1 MRRRDFLAMGVA
13 AGPILVGGRAAMSG
27 VADGARGARAQ
38 GAAQT
43 EQGINGARPILFL
56 AHRLGTDHAEAV
68 AIMDMNGDG
77 RPDIT
82 SGAYWY
88 ENPGAAGGSWKQ
100 HKFRDVEIKGDYVE
114 DCAEFAIDVNHD
126 GALDIVSSGWDS
138 YEISWYENSR
148 KPDVLWTKHFIVDSE
163 FTEGMV
169 LADIDGDGKSDV
181 IAAHYRPSG
190 LVWISFAG
198 PQPAVHRVGGIE
210 GDGHGV
216 GVADLDGDGKAD
228 ILTVHGWY
236 KNIDAAH
243 DQWQWMPEWDLG
255 ETGFPILGYDV
266 NNDGKMDLI
275 YGQGHGVGLYWLEQS
290 EENGKRVWTRH
301 LIDDSYSQVH
311 ALALADL
318 DGDGQPELI
327 AGKRY
332 RAHNEG
338 DPGANE
344 PIVLYYYK
352 IDRKTATF
360 TRFPIS
366 YNGTGGAGT
375 EIQVVDLDGDG
386 DLDIVVGG
394 KTGVHWFENLTID
407 KVSPE
412 VREKEWQ
419 SMQTWPFPDETQ

>member
-1 MRRRDFLAMGVA
+1 VRRRDFLAVGLAGSAGVIG
-13 AGPILVGGRAAMSG
+13 AGVTSIGIAGE
-27 VADGARGARAQ
+27 
-38 GAAQT
+38 AQT
-43 EQGINGARPILFL
+43 QSVMPSPAESVSTRPILFR
-56 AHRLGTDHAEAV
+56 AHRLGTDHAESV

-88 ENPGAAGGSWKQ
+88 ENPGPVGGAWKQ
-100 HKFRDVEIKGDYVE
+100 HKFRDVEITGDYVE

-138 YEISWYENSR
+138 HAISWYENSR
-148 KPDVLWTKHFIVDSE
+148 MPDVPWTKHFIVDSE

-169 LADIDGDGKSDV
+169 LADIDGDGKPEV

-198 PQPAVHRVGGIE
+198 AQPVVHRVGGIE

-236 KNIDAAH
+236 KNIDAAS
-243 DQWQWMPEWDLG
+243 DKWQWMPEWNLG

-266 NNDGKMDLI
+266 NDDGKMDLI
-275 YGQGHGVGLYWLEQS
+275 YGQGHNYGLYWLEQGT
-290 EENGKRVWTRH
+290 ENGKRVWKRH
-301 LIDDSYSQVH
+301 TIDDSYSQVH

-318 DGDGQPELI
+318 DGDELPELI

-338 DPGANE
+338 DPGADE
-344 PIVLYYYK
+344 PVVLYYYK
-352 IDRKTATF
+352 LDRKTATF
-360 TRFPIS
+360 TRYPIS
-366 YNGTGGAGT
+366 YNGTAGAGT
-375 EIQVVDLDGDG
+375 EIQAVDLDGDG
-386 DLDIVVGG
+386 DVDIVVGG
-394 KTGVHWFENLTID
+394 KTGVHWLENLSINT
-407 KVSPE
+407 VSRE
-412 VREKEWQ
+412 VRAREWQ
-419 SMQTWPFPDETQ
+419 SMGPWPLPGETE

>member
-1 MRRRDFLAMGVA
+1 MLRRKFLATSVA
-13 AGPILVGGRAAMSG
+13 AAGAVIGGARVGIFGAT
-27 VADGARGARAQ
+27 DGAPAEQTASTEPQ
-38 GAAQT
+38 GAP
-43 EQGINGARPILFL
+43 ARPILFTS
-56 AHRLGTDHAEAV
+56 HRLGVDHAESA

-88 ENPGAAGGSWKQ
+88 ENPGAAGGAWKQ
-100 HKFRDVEIKGDYVE
+100 HKFRDVEITGDYVE

-126 GALDIVSSGWDS
+126 GALDIVTSGWDLH
-138 YEISWYENSR
+138 EICWYENSR
-148 KPDVLWTKHFIVDSE
+148 QPGVLWQKHFIVASE

-169 LADIDGDGKSDV
+169 LADIDGDGKPDV

-198 PQPAVHRVGGIE
+198 PQPVVHHVGGIE

-216 GVADLDGDGKAD
+216 GVADVDGDGKPD
-228 ILTVHGWY
+228 ILSVHGWY
-236 KNIDAAH
+236 KNIDAAN
-243 DQWQWMPEWDLG
+243 DKWEWMPEWELD

-266 NNDGKMDLI
+266 NNDGKMDVI
-275 YGQGHGVGLYWLEQS
+275 YGHGHAYGLYWLEQAT
-290 EENGKRVWTRH
+290 ENGKRVWKRH
-301 LIDDSYSQVH
+301 TIDDSYSQVH
-311 ALALADL
+311 ALALVDL

-366 YNGTGGAGT
+366 YNGTAGAGT

-394 KTGVHWFENLTID
+394 KTGVHWLENLTINNVPRD
-407 KVSPE
+407 

-419 SMQTWPFPDETQ
+419 AQGPWPLPDETH

>member
-1 MRRRDFLAMGVA
+1 MRCGAEQGESMRGSNIPAEGLAAIAMVMI
-13 AGPILVGGRAAMSG
+13 AGGAMSALG
-27 VADGARGARAQ
+27 GGAQVLSG
-38 GAAQT
+38 T
-43 EQGINGARPILFL
+43 SVPRPIVFL
-56 AHRLGTDHAEAV
+56 SHRLGSDHAEAV

-88 ENPGAAGGSWKQ
+88 ENPGAAGGEWKR
-100 HKFRDVEIKGDYVE
+100 HKFREAEIVGDYVE

-126 GALDIVSSGWDS
+126 GALDIVSSGWDLHG
-138 YEISWYENSR
+138 IFWYENPKR
-148 KPDVLWTKHFIVDSE
+148 PDVLWTKHFITDSE

-169 LADIDGDGKSDV
+169 LADIDGDGKPDV

-190 LVWISFAG
+190 IVWISFAG
-198 PQPAVHRVGGIE
+198 PEPVVHHVGGIE

-216 GVADLDGDGKAD
+216 GVADVDGDGKPD

-236 KNIDAAH
+236 KDIDAAH
-243 DQWQWMPEWDLG
+243 DKWQWMPEWDLG

-266 NNDGKMDLI
+266 NRDGKMDLI
-275 YGQGHGVGLYWLEQS
+275 YGEGHGYGLYWLEQTTDG
-290 EENGKRVWTRH
+290 GKRAWKRH

-338 DPGANE
+338 DPGGAD

-352 IDRKTATF
+352 IDRKTVTF

-366 YNGTGGAGT
+366 YNGTAGAGV

-386 DLDIVVGG
+386 DPDIVVGG
-394 KTGVHWFENLTID
+394 KTGVHWLENLTIN
-407 KVSPE
+407 KVPKE
-412 VREKEWQ
+412 VRAKEWQ
-419 SMQTWPFPDETQ
+419 LNGPWPIPEKH

>member
-1 MRRRDFLAMGVA
+1 
-13 AGPILVGGRAAMSG
+13 
-27 VADGARGARAQ
+27 
-38 GAAQT
+38 
-43 EQGINGARPILFL
+43 
-56 AHRLGTDHAEAV
+56 
-68 AIMDMNGDG
+68 
-77 RPDIT
+77 
-82 SGAYWY
+82 
-88 ENPGAAGGSWKQ
+88 
-100 HKFRDVEIKGDYVE
+100 VE

-138 YEISWYENSR
+138 HEISWYENSR
-148 KPDVLWTKHFIVDSE
+148 KPDLLWTKHFIVDSE

-169 LADIDGDGKSDV
+169 LADIDGDGKPDV

-228 ILTVHGWY
+228 ILTVRGWY
-236 KNIDAAH
+236 KNIDAAR

-266 NNDGKMDLI
+266 NTDGKMDLV

-419 SMQTWPFPDETQ
+419 SMQAWPFPDETQ

>member
-1 MRRRDFLAMGVA
+1 MRRRDFLAMSVA
-13 AGPILVGGRAAMSG
+13 AGGAIAAR
-27 VADGARGARAQ
+27 ARGAILGVERKSDAP
-38 GAAQT
+38 GAAQST
-43 EQGINGARPILFL
+43 EASASARPILFMP
-56 AHRLGTDHAEAV
+56 HRLGVDHAEAV

-88 ENPGAAGGSWKQ
+88 ENPGPAGGEWRQ
-100 HKFRDVEIKGDYVE
+100 HKFRNVEITGDYVE

-126 GALDIVSSGWDS
+126 GALDIVTSGWDLH
-138 YEISWYENSR
+138 EICWYENPK
-148 KPDVLWTKHFIVDSE
+148 KPDALWTKHFIVASE

-169 LADIDGDGKSDV
+169 LADIDGDGKPDV

-198 PQPAVHRVGGIE
+198 PQPVVHRVGGIE

-216 GVADLDGDGKAD
+216 GVADVDGDGKPD
-228 ILTVHGWY
+228 ILSVHGWY
-236 KNIDAAH
+236 KNIDAAN
-243 DQWQWMPEWDLG
+243 DKWEWMPEWDLG
-255 ETGFPILGYDV
+255 ETGFPILGFDV
-266 NNDGKMDLI
+266 NDDGKMDLI
-275 YGQGHGVGLYWLEQS
+275 YGEGHNYGLYWLEQS
-290 EENGKRVWTRH
+290 TENGKRIWKRH
-301 LIDDSYSQVH
+301 TIDDSYSQVH
-311 ALALADL
+311 ALALADI
-318 DGDGQPELI
+318 DGDGQPEVI

-338 DPGANE
+338 DPGASE

-360 TRFPIS
+360 TRYPIS
-366 YNGTGGAGT
+366 YNGTAGAGT

-394 KTGVHWFENLTID
+394 KTGVHWLENLTINNVPRD
-407 KVSPE
+407 

-419 SMQTWPFPDETQ
+419 AQGPWPPPDETH

>member
-1 MRRRDFLAMGVA
+1 
-13 AGPILVGGRAAMSG
+13 
-27 VADGARGARAQ
+27 
-38 GAAQT
+38 
-43 EQGINGARPILFL
+43 
-56 AHRLGTDHAEAV
+56 
-68 AIMDMNGDG
+68 
-77 RPDIT
+77 
-82 SGAYWY
+82 
-88 ENPGAAGGSWKQ
+88 
-100 HKFRDVEIKGDYVE
+100 
-114 DCAEFAIDVNHD
+114 
-126 GALDIVSSGWDS
+126 
-138 YEISWYENSR
+138 
-148 KPDVLWTKHFIVDSE
+148 
-163 FTEGMV
+163 
-169 LADIDGDGKSDV
+169 
-181 IAAHYRPSG
+181 
-190 LVWISFAG
+190 
-198 PQPAVHRVGGIE
+198 VGGIE

-243 DQWQWMPEWDLG
+243 DQWRWMPEWDLG

-419 SMQTWPFPDETQ
+419 SIQTWPFRDETQ